1 MKTKLIALKLFLEEL
16 GIPSDIDTV
25 DERKR
30 VQKSI
35 YLGQIAGVD
44 LGYHFGWYLKGPY
57 SPELTK
63 DYYDL
68 DEALTE
74 GDHEYQKKDLKEQ
87 LKEKLQAIQPIVTPP
102 GDVSLNQE
110 DWLELLASVHY
121 QFSKYDQ
128 ETARANIDREKP
140 NLTLISK
147 ELKKHLRKSHL
158 SIIDPDDRKS
168 SKNTI
173 LKVLMILF
181 TGQ

>member
-16 GIPSDIDTV
+16 GVPSNIDTV

-35 YLGQIAGVD
+35 YMGQIAGVD

-68 DEALTE
+68 DEVITE
-74 GDHEYQKKDLKEQ
+74 GDREYLKKNLKGQ
-87 LKEKLQAIQPIVTPP
+87 LKEKLQTIRPIVSPP
-102 GDVSLNQE
+102 CDIPLSQE

-128 ETARANIDREKP
+128 EIARANIEREKP
-140 NLTLISK
+140 KLVPFIPRA
-147 ELKKHLRKSHL
+147 EEALRKSHL
-158 SIIDPDDRKS
+158 L
-168 SKNTI
+168 NN
-173 LKVLMILF
+173 
-181 TGQ
+181 

>member
-16 GIPSDIDTV
+16 GVPSDIDTV

-30 VQKSI
+30 VQKTI

-74 GDHEYQKKDLKEQ
+74 GDREFQKKDLKGQ
-87 LKEKLQAIQPIVTPP
+87 LKEKLQSIKTIVTQPCDIP
-102 GDVSLNQE
+102 LSQA

-121 QFSKYDQ
+121 QYDKFDQ
-128 ETARANIDREKP
+128 ASAKANITREKP
-140 NLTLISK
+140 TLAPYIQRA
-147 ELKKHLRKSHL
+147 EEALRNSHL
-158 SIIDPDDRKS
+158 L
-168 SKNTI
+168 NN
-173 LKVLMILF
+173 
-181 TGQ
+181 

>member
-16 GIPSDIDTV
+16 GVPSNIDTV

-30 VQKSI
+30 VQKTI

-74 GDHEYQKKDLKEQ
+74 GDLEYQKKDLKGQ
-87 LKEKLQAIQPIVTPP
+87 LKEKLQSVQPIITQPCNVPL
-102 GDVSLNQE
+102 SQA

-121 QFSKYDQ
+121 QFSKYDE
-128 ETARANIDREKP
+128 ETARMNIAREKS
-140 NLTLISK
+140 NLVPYIQRA
-147 ELKKHLRKSHL
+147 EEALRNSHL
-158 SIIDPDDRKS
+158 L
-168 SKNTI
+168 NN
-173 LKVLMILF
+173 
-181 TGQ
+181 

>member
-16 GIPSDIDTV
+16 GVPSNIDTV

-35 YLGQIAGVD
+35 YLGQIAGVN

-74 GDHEYQKKDLKEQ
+74 GDHEFQKKDLKGQ
-87 LKEKLQAIQPIVTPP
+87 LKEKLQSIKSIVTQPC
-102 GDVSLNQE
+102 DVPLSQA

-121 QFSKYDQ
+121 QYSKYDP
-128 ETARANIDREKP
+128 ETARANIEREKP
-140 NLTLISK
+140 KLVPFIPSAQ
-147 ELKKHLRKSHL
+147 EALRKTSL
-158 SIIDPDDRKS
+158 L
-168 SKNTI
+168 NN
-173 LKVLMILF
+173 
-181 TGQ
+181 

>member
-16 GIPSDIDTV
+16 GVPSKIDTV

-68 DEALTE
+68 DEAITD
-74 GDHEYQKKDLKEQ
+74 GDQEYLKKDLKSQ
-87 LKEKLQAIQPIVTPP
+87 LKETLQVIRPIVNPP

-121 QFSKYDQ
+121 QFSNYDQ
-128 ETARANIDREKP
+128 EIARANIEREKP
-140 NLTLISK
+140 KLVPFIPRA
-147 ELKKHLRKSHL
+147 EEALRKTHL
-158 SIIDPDDRKS
+158 L
-168 SKNTI
+168 NN
-173 LKVLMILF
+173 
-181 TGQ
+181 

>member
-16 GIPSDIDTV
+16 GVPSDIDTV

-30 VQKSI
+30 VQKTI

-68 DEALTE
+68 DEALSD
-74 GDHEYQKKDLKEQ
+74 GDQEYQKKELKGH
-87 LKEKLQAIQPIVTPP
+87 LKGKLQSIKSIVTQPC
-102 GDVSLNQE
+102 DVPLSQA

-121 QFSKYDQ
+121 QYDNFDQ
-128 ETARANIDREKP
+128 ETARANIEREKP
-140 NLTLISK
+140 TLAPYIRRA
-147 ELKKHLRKSHL
+147 EEALRNSRL
-158 SIIDPDDRKS
+158 L
-168 SKNTI
+168 NN
-173 LKVLMILF
+173 
-181 TGQ
+181 

>member
-16 GIPSDIDTV
+16 GVPSNIDTV

-74 GDHEYQKKDLKEQ
+74 GDLEYQKKDLKGQ
-87 LKEKLQAIQPIVTPP
+87 LKEKLQSIKSIVTQPCDIP
-102 GDVSLNQE
+102 LSQA

-121 QFSKYDQ
+121 QYSNFDQ
-128 ETARANIDREKP
+128 ATGRANIEREKP
-140 NLTLISK
+140 TLAPHIQK
-147 ELKKHLRKSHL
+147 AEEALRKSHL
-158 SIIDPDDRKS
+158 L
-168 SKNTI
+168 NN
-173 LKVLMILF
+173 
-181 TGQ
+181 

>member
-16 GIPSDIDTV
+16 GVPSKIDTV

-30 VQKSI
+30 VQKTI

-44 LGYHFGWYLKGPY
+44 LGYNFGWYLKGPY

-74 GDHEYQKKDLKEQ
+74 GDLEYQKKDLKGQ
-87 LKEKLQAIQPIVTPP
+87 LKEKLQSIKSIVTQP
-102 GDVSLNQE
+102 GDVPLSQA

-121 QFSKYDQ
+121 QISKCDQ
-128 ETARANIDREKP
+128 VAARANIAREKP
-140 NLTLISK
+140 TLAPYISRA
-147 ELKKHLRKSHL
+147 EEALRKTHL
-158 SIIDPDDRKS
+158 L
-168 SKNTI
+168 NN
-173 LKVLMILF
+173 
-181 TGQ
+181 

>member
-16 GIPSDIDTV
+16 GVPSNIDTV

-30 VQKSI
+30 VQKTI

-68 DEALTE
+68 DEALID
-74 GDHEYQKKDLKEQ
+74 GDLEYQKKDLKGQ
-87 LKEKLQAIQPIVTPP
+87 LKEKLQSIKSIVTQPS
-102 GDVSLNQE
+102 DVPFSQA

-121 QFSKYDQ
+121 Q
-128 ETARANIDREKP
+128 
-140 NLTLISK
+140 IS
-147 ELKKHLRKSHL
+147 
-158 SIIDPDDRKS
+158 
-168 SKNTI
+168 
-173 LKVLMILF
+173 
-181 TGQ
+181 

>member
-1 MKTKLIALKLFLEEL
+1 MQMKTKLIALKLFLEEL
-16 GIPSDIDTV
+16 GVPPDIDTV

-30 VQKSI
+30 VQKTI

-74 GDHEYQKKDLKEQ
+74 GDLEYQKKELKGQ
-87 LKEKLQAIQPIVTPP
+87 LKEKLQSIKPIVTQPC
-102 GDVSLNQE
+102 DVPLSQA

-121 QFSKYDQ
+121 QYTNFDKA
-128 ETARANIDREKP
+128 TAQANIEREKSVLAP
-140 NLTLISK
+140 YINRA
-147 ELKKHLRKSHL
+147 EEALRNSHL
-158 SIIDPDDRKS
+158 L
-168 SKNTI
+168 NN
-173 LKVLMILF
+173 
-181 TGQ
+181 

>member
-16 GIPSDIDTV
+16 GVPSNIDTV

-68 DEALTE
+68 DEAITD
-74 GDHEYQKKDLKEQ
+74 GDQEYLKKDLKGQ
-87 LKEKLQAIQPIVTPP
+87 LKESLQSIRPIVNPP
-102 GDVSLNQE
+102 GDVSLSQE

-121 QFSKYDQ
+121 QFSKYDH
-128 ETARANIDREKP
+128 EIARANIEREKP
-140 NLTLISK
+140 KLVPFIPRA
-147 ELKKHLRKSHL
+147 EEALRKTHL
-158 SIIDPDDRKS
+158 L
-168 SKNTI
+168 NN
-173 LKVLMILF
+173 
-181 TGQ
+181 